1 VTAGTAPLLHTSA
14 PGVVLAR
21 STHTEASPSGIG
33 AVATALGI
41 LQGVFT
47 PLSVQVDLDRIDELG
62 LPTGDLDDPIRSL
75 HAPRPPGLR
84 PVDLAGAHATAV
96 SAIVPA
102 TLAEWLRAACFEPD
116 VGWVHLRTTAAKAY
130 TADTPP
136 STLRNLEGKPF
147 ATVQGTDDDGSF
159 VAGPRAG
166 EFRRPATGRR
176 GEPRRVPP
184 GAPSSRGLASLV
196 RALQSGSAHPRR
208 PHPAAGRRRLVPGAC
223 LGGVRR
229 AAPGLSAQAA

>member
-21 STHTEASPSGIG
+21 STHTEASPTGIG

-159 VAGPRAG
+159 VAGPVPGSSADPPLAVEANHEG
-166 EFRRPATGRR
+166 FRL
-176 GEPRRVPP
+176 ELHLRVVWPLWS
-184 GAPSSRGLASLV
+184 APSSPGQRILADRIQQLVDAGWSLEHASGAFA
-196 RALQSGSAHPRR
+196 AL
-208 PHPAAGRRRLVPGAC
+208 
-223 LGGVRR
+223 RR
-229 AAPGLSAQAA
+229 A